1 MPTGGNV
8 PGAFNPN
15 SSGDAVSTTD
25 SSGVSGAGSTGGG
38 VSVPVPRDSILS
50 PTITDPKTGETVPN
64 PYYNEKR
71 GDGPN
76 TEQPTESGEDEPTPT
91 PTPPHPDPYKNQGL

>member
-1 MPTGGNV
+1 M
-8 PGAFNPN
+8 
-15 SSGDAVSTTD
+15 
-25 SSGVSGAGSTGGG
+25 
-38 VSVPVPRDSILS
+38 SVPVPRDSILS

-76 TEQPTESGEDEPTPT
+76 TEQPASSEEEDEPGPG
-91 PTPPHPDPYKNQGL
+91 PTPPHPDPYENQGL